1 MLQSMV
7 PHPRNYE
14 EHKLDGGGVV
24 KKREVM
30 LEGVGADLGGVRES
44 SVDVTHTLHLP
55 PETGIAGTLSHSL
68 L

>member
-1 MLQSMV
+1 MKNTNWMA
-7 PHPRNYE
+7 
-14 EHKLDGGGVV
+14 GGGGGGRRGV
-24 KKREVM
+24 KKREVT

>member
-1 MLQSMV
+1 
-7 PHPRNYE
+7 
-14 EHKLDGGGVV
+14 
-24 KKREVM
+24 M
-30 LEGVGADLGGVRES
+30 LEGVGVDLGGVRES